1 MPVAMS
7 SSTVP
12 SEPPV
17 SAWLTALAFDWD
29 EITRGYRRQ
38 AIANNALLF
47 SQGRPLDSVYVV
59 AAGRLRLTTDS
70 IDGRKHHLMFIGPN
84 GLAGDCGLFLE
95 GGRYLVSAEAATDS
109 VVCAVPTAS
118 FMSALQQSPALM
130 RQFAALSALR
140 FRIMLQHHALLGAH
154 SARRRV
160 CHHLLGLMG
169 SYGVAHPAGTLIRM
183 AFTKQ
188 EMGDLCALSRGSVS
202 QILSRLAADGVV
214 AEEGREL
221 VVRAADRLV
230 ELART

>member
-1 MPVAMS
+1 MS
-7 SSTVP
+7 LSVVP
-12 SEPPV
+12 EEPPV
-17 SAWLTALAFDWD
+17 SAWLTALDFDWD

-38 AIANNALLF
+38 AIANDALVF
-47 SQGRPLDSVYVV
+47 SQGWELDSVYVV
-59 AAGRLRLTTDS
+59 QSGRLRLTADS
-70 IDGRKHHLMFIGPN
+70 VDGRKHHLMFIGPS

-95 GGRYLVSAEAATDS
+95 GRRYLVSAEAATDA
-109 VVCAVPTAS
+109 VVCAVPAAS
-118 FMSALQQSPALM
+118 FMNALQQSPALM

-140 FRIMLQHHALLGAH
+140 FRIMLQHHSLLGAN

-169 SYGVAHPAGTLIRM
+169 SYGVAHPAGTLIEM

-188 EMGDLCALSRGSVS
+188 EMGDLCALSRVSVS
-202 QILSRLAADGVV
+202 QILTQLAQDGVV
-214 AEEGREL
+214 AEEGRLL

>member
-1 MPVAMS
+1 MS
-7 SSTVP
+7 SVVP
-12 SEPPV
+12 DEPPV
-17 SAWLTALAFDWD
+17 SAWLNALDFDWE

-47 SQGRPLDSVYVV
+47 GQGWQLDSVYVV
-59 AAGRLRLTTDS
+59 RSGRLRLTTDS

-95 GGRYLVSAEAATDS
+95 GRRYLVSAEAATEA
-109 VVCAVPTAS
+109 VVCAVPSAS
-118 FMSALQQSPALM
+118 FMNALQQSPALM
-130 RQFAALSALR
+130 RQSAALAALR
-140 FRIMLQHHALLGAH
+140 FRIMLQHHALLGAN

-169 SYGVAHPAGTLIRM
+169 SYGVAHRAGTLITM

-188 EMGDLCALSRGSVS
+188 EMGDLCALSRVSVS
-202 QILSRLAADGVV
+202 QILTQLAEDGVV
-214 AEEGREL
+214 AEEGRQL
-221 VVRAADRLV
+221 VVLAADRLA